1 MSQDLRQVVREW
13 ERLRIRY
20 GATEPPPEVDR
31 LQRAGQRRL
40 ARLKHLRLQLSDLT
54 AEIVVLEAEQ
64 EGLDKTLG
72 LVLDTAL
79 RDLKA
84 KHSEAWSPFP
94 VLGFRIWDLRPTGFY
109 GFREHWNHH
118 TLSAYCPTTKTSR
131 EVPHTDGSC
140 GEPPCGFYAAKDV
153 VALLSENPGHQIER
167 LAVGLVGMAGKVVEH
182 ERGYRSQEATVL
194 AIAFAKGDTFRI
206 TDDPI
211 EIQLLF
217 QGVGLATT
225 TTPDPRRGR
234 GQPSI
239 TEGGTHHKIV
249 TYLQAQ
255 QRRRAEWISE
265 SPNES

>member
-1 MSQDLRQVVREW
+1 MSQDLRQVVRVW

-20 GATEPPPEVDR
+20 GASEPPPEVDR

-40 ARLKHLRLQLSDLT
+40 ARLKHLRSQLSDLT
-54 AEIVVLEAEQ
+54 AEIVVLEAEK
-64 EGLDKTLG
+64 EGLDRTLG

-84 KHSEAWSPFP
+84 KHSEAWSPVP

-109 GFREHWNHH
+109 GFREHWHHH
-118 TLSAYCPTTKTSR
+118 TLGAYCPTTNTSQ

-140 GEPPCGFYAAKDV
+140 GEPPCGIYAAKDV
-153 VALLSENPGHQIER
+153 VVLLSENSGHQIER
-167 LAVGLVGMAGKVVEH
+167 LAVGMVGMAGKVVEH

-194 AIAFAKGDTFRI
+194 AIAFARDGTVRL
-206 TDDPI
+206 TDDPL

-217 QGVGLATT
+217 QGIGLATPP
-225 TTPDPRRGR
+225 TPDTRRGR
-234 GQPSI
+234 GQPPI
-239 TEGGTHHKIV
+239 TQSEAHQKII
-249 TYLQAQ
+249 TYLQEQ

-265 SPNES
+265 NPNES